1 MSQEA
6 VMIAVDNSDFM
17 RNGDFAPSRLQAQND
32 AVNLLCQVKR
42 QANPENTV
50 GLISL
55 ANTEVLCTLT
65 SDMSKIYNRLH
76 LIQPKGGISFCTSM
90 RIAHLALRHRQLR
103 HQKMRIV
110 CFIGSPIK
118 DDEAEMVKLAKR
130 LKKEKVNVD
139 IVNFGEDEVNQK
151 KLLEFVETINGK
163 DGTGS
168 HLVTVPPGTVLHES
182 LASSPII
189 AGEDGSGALP
199 GSGIGL
205 EFGLDAVDDPDLI
218 YALRV
223 SMEDQRMRQEQE
235 ASANSGGQATA
246 VLPGAAGT
254 SEEELLRQALAMSM
268 QVGPASSS
276 GASGPVDLANMTE
289 EEQIAYAIQM
299 SMQTQE
305 QERAL
310 EDKKSDSNKN
320 DDNGNNN
327 AKMDVDEAPASAGVP
342 AASTSEAASH
352 GHHQLSGGGERA
364 KAKDEAVM
372 DCDPEFLQSVLQYL
386 PGVDPQNEEVR
397 RAIESLTTGFKSDQ
411 GASKETSE
419 EKKDGDESSDI
430 DKDE

>member
-17 RNGDFAPSRLQAQND
+17 RNGDFTPSRLQAQND

-65 SDMSKIYNRLH
+65 SDMSKIHNRLH
-76 LIQPKGGISFCTSM
+76 LIQPKGGIDFCTSV

-110 CFIGSPIK
+110 CFIGSPVN
-118 DDEAEMVKLAKR
+118 DGEEEMTKLAKR
-130 LKKEKVNVD
+130 LKKEKVNID

-151 KLLEFVETINGK
+151 KLLDFIENVNGK
-163 DGTGS
+163 DGSGS

-182 LASSPII
+182 LATSPIV
-189 AGEDGSGALP
+189 AGEDGSSAIA
-199 GSGIGL
+199 GSGLGL

-235 ASANSGGQATA
+235 ANAGASVQAATA
-246 VLPGAAGT
+246 LPGGTGT
-254 SEEELLRQALAMSM
+254 SEEDLLRQALAMSM
-268 QVGPASSS
+268 QVDSGP
-276 GASGPVDLANMTE
+276 GSGPVDVSNMTE

-305 QERAL
+305 QE
-310 EDKKSDSNKN
+310 KPQ
-320 DDNGNNN
+320 DDAQKDNSNNN
-327 AKMDVDEAPASAGVP
+327 NLMDVDDVAVTPIVRRPEAGASAAAAPAHENVSSGPAGNLEVKP
-342 AASTSEAASH
+342 KGDGVAEYDSE
-352 GHHQLSGGGERA
+352 
-364 KAKDEAVM
+364 
-372 DCDPEFLQSVLQYL
+372 FFQSVLQHL

-397 RAIESLTTGFKSDQ
+397 KAIESLTSTKPEQDP
-411 GASKETSE
+411 SKKTE
-419 EKKDGDESSDI
+419 DGDEAN
-430 DKDE
+430 KDQSGGSQKHN

>member
-17 RNGDFAPSRLQAQND
+17 RNGDFTPSRLQAQND

-76 LIQPKGGISFCTSM
+76 LIQPKGGISFCTSV

-151 KLLEFVETINGK
+151 KLLEFIESVNGK

-199 GSGIGL
+199 GPGIGL

-235 ASANSGGQATA
+235 ASANSAGQSTA
-246 VLPGAAGT
+246 VLPGSAGT

-268 QVGPASSS
+268 QVGS
-276 GASGPVDLANMTE
+276 GNPGSTSGSVDLANMTE

-305 QERAL
+305 QERAS
-310 EDKKSDSNKN
+310 EEKKPDSENN
-320 DDNGNNN
+320 DDSGNNN
-327 AKMDVDEAPASAGVP
+327 AKMDVDEVP
-342 AASTSEAASH
+342 STVGTSTATTSEAASH
-352 GHHQLSGGGERA
+352 SHHQMSGEGEGA
-364 KAKDEAVM
+364 KANDNAVVE
-372 DCDPEFLQSVLQYL
+372 CDPEFLQSVLQYL
-386 PGVDPQNEEVR
+386 PGVDPQNEEMR
-397 RAIESLTTGFKSDQ
+397 KAIESLTTGFKSDQ
-411 GASKETSE
+411 GASKDTLE
-419 EKKDGDESSDI
+419 EKKDNDGGSDI